1 MSEAPR
7 TPVNPRNTVRLR
19 LLIIALLPILI
30 LLPLFLAT
38 TVTNWKEQL
47 NQVLTAKV
55 SNELTVARQHLN
67 GLTERRSAAISALAR
82 SAEFRKLMND
92 TAVLSNYLEGQRIRL
107 GFDFLYY
114 VTPDG
119 NVVQGGSYMALP
131 DQRNWP
137 VVNAALNG
145 QMRAAIDVMNQRDML
160 ALSPAMASRAAVELI
175 ATQGAAPSTRT
186 EETRGMVVHAA
197 APAPGGAVVGGLLL
211 NRNLGFID
219 EINDLVYPEGSL
231 TGGGLGTATLFLD
244 DVRVSTNVRL
254 FEGVRAIG
262 TRVSEEV
269 RDKVLDGGSVWTA
282 RAFVV
287 NDWYISA
294 YEPITDSFG
303 RRIGMLYVG
312 FLEEPFR
319 KAEQRTHMIIWASF
333 LVVILVSVPVLLRF
347 ARGIFKPLERMNRTI
362 ARVESGNLGARS
374 GIGGRDDEISRLAA
388 HLDSLLDQ
396 IQERDQRLRT
406 LNEELEKR
414 VDARTQDLQEANRQ
428 LEITSRQLILSEKL
442 AAVGELTAG
451 VAHEIN
457 NPLAVI
463 QGNLDVISDELGPN
477 AKPFATEFSLIQ
489 EQIQAISLLGTKLLK
504 FTRPEEFD
512 APEHGLVPDAVV
524 RATLPLVQHVM
535 ARAGVEVVLDLQA
548 GGEVAMNETEL
559 QQVVVNL
566 MVNAAQ
572 AMPDGG
578 HLYLRSYMDEGW
590 ARPLVV
596 LEVRD
601 TGKGMSGDV
610 QKQIFEPF
618 FTTKKSE
625 GTGLGLSIT
634 RDLVRRAGGS
644 IHVESAEGQGTVF
657 TLRLPVMDEVAP

>member
-145 QMRAAIDVMNQRDML
+145 QMRASIDVMNQRDML

-244 DVRVSTNVRL
+244 DVRVSTNVR
-254 FEGVRAIG
+254 
-262 TRVSEEV
+262 
-269 RDKVLDGGSVWTA
+269 
-282 RAFVV
+282 
-287 NDWYISA
+287 
-294 YEPITDSFG
+294 
-303 RRIGMLYVG
+303 
-312 FLEEPFR
+312 
-319 KAEQRTHMIIWASF
+319 
-333 LVVILVSVPVLLRF
+333 
-347 ARGIFKPLERMNRTI
+347 
-362 ARVESGNLGARS
+362 
-374 GIGGRDDEISRLAA
+374 
-388 HLDSLLDQ
+388 
-396 IQERDQRLRT
+396 
-406 LNEELEKR
+406 
-414 VDARTQDLQEANRQ
+414 
-428 LEITSRQLILSEKL
+428 
-442 AAVGELTAG
+442 
-451 VAHEIN
+451 
-457 NPLAVI
+457 
-463 QGNLDVISDELGPN
+463 
-477 AKPFATEFSLIQ
+477 
-489 EQIQAISLLGTKLLK
+489 
-504 FTRPEEFD
+504 
-512 APEHGLVPDAVV
+512 
-524 RATLPLVQHVM
+524 
-535 ARAGVEVVLDLQA
+535 
-548 GGEVAMNETEL
+548 
-559 QQVVVNL
+559 
-566 MVNAAQ
+566 
-572 AMPDGG
+572 
-578 HLYLRSYMDEGW
+578 
-590 ARPLVV
+590 
-596 LEVRD
+596 
-601 TGKGMSGDV
+601 
-610 QKQIFEPF
+610 
-618 FTTKKSE
+618 
-625 GTGLGLSIT
+625 
-634 RDLVRRAGGS
+634 
-644 IHVESAEGQGTVF
+644 
-657 TLRLPVMDEVAP
+657 